1 MSTIDITQVAGLQA
15 VNAEGNVIGT
25 LSIND
30 LTELVADKI
39 VQEVKNEA
47 VSARSA
53 SVMSEASTLETTDEY
68 EDQLA
73 LDTNPAYVRSMDSE
87 GNPKRTATTS
97 LATVVGEL
105 SGYSRIAMKEVTIP
119 PNSAKNIDALGYTD
133 FLAIN
138 LSSGGGAALFLIG
151 KASATKLIVTN
162 IPDFGIAF
170 ENDTSKSFYATY
182 INGYA
187 VSLYNNTKEEV
198 KVYYRWLMI
207 GR

>member
-53 SVMSEASTLETTDEY
+53 SVMSEASTLAATDEY

-105 SGYSRIAMKEVTIP
+105 LKYKFITLDNPTWLDLAIQCKKLP
-119 PNSAKNIDALGYTD
+119 PNEPCIFQTKGRINNEHGSTAGNFGIMSNRDNFWQTIVVLNTMSEIDIQTD
-133 FLAIN
+133 GFSI
-138 LSSGGGAALFLIG
+138 IQ
-151 KASATKLIVTN
+151 KTKLLTWQYTEKDIS
-162 IPDFGIAF
+162 
-170 ENDTSKSFYATY
+170 E
-182 INGYA
+182 
-187 VSLYNNTKEEV
+187 
-198 KVYYRWLMI
+198 
-207 GR
+207 